1 MPFYLGVV
9 MKKDVFETMAKVKV
23 VPVIKIDDLKNTLP
37 LIDALVAGG
46 LPIAEITFRSP
57 VAAEAIKIVAK
68 ERPDVLT
75 LAGTVLTLEQAEK
88 AVNSGASAIVA
99 PGYYPEL
106 GEWCA
111 KKGVPYCP
119 GVNSPSQMELAL
131 RNGLEVVKFFPAEQS
146 GGAGFIKAVGA
157 VYPLKFMPTGGVTQ
171 KNIKDYLAL
180 KNVLCCGGSW
190 MVKADLINEGK
201 FDEITRL
208 TKEAMSLVK

>member
-1 MPFYLGVV
+1 MA
-9 MKKDVFETMAKVKV
+9 KDVFETMAKVKV

-57 VAAEAIKIVAK
+57 VAAEAIKIVSQ
-68 ERPDVLT
+68 ERPEVLP
-75 LAGTVLTLEQAEK
+75 LARTVLSLEQAQQ
-88 AVNSGASAIVA
+88 ALDAGASAIVA
-99 PGYYPEL
+99 PGYYQEL
-106 GEWCA
+106 GKWCA
-111 KKGVPYCP
+111 EKGIPFCP

-131 RNGLEVVKFFPAEQS
+131 RNGLKAVKFFPAEQS
-146 GGAGFIKAVGA
+146 GGADFLKAVSA
-157 VYPLKFMPTGGVTQ
+157 VYPLKFMPTGGINQ

-180 KNVLCCGGSW
+180 KNVFCCGGSW

-208 TKEAMSLVK
+208 TKEALELVK

>member
-1 MPFYLGVV
+1 MA
-9 MKKDVFETMAKVKV
+9 KDVCETIAKVKV

-57 VAAEAIKIVAK
+57 VAAEAIKIVSK
-68 ERPDVLT
+68 ERPEVLT
-75 LAGTVLTLEQAEK
+75 LAGTVLSLEQAQQ
-88 AVNSGASAIVA
+88 ALDAGASAIVA
-99 PGYYPEL
+99 PGYYQEL
-106 GEWCA
+106 GKWCA
-111 KKGVPYCP
+111 EKGIPFCP

-131 RNGLEVVKFFPAEQS
+131 RNGLKAVKFFPAEQS
-146 GGAGFIKAVGA
+146 GGADFLKAVSA
-157 VYPLKFMPTGGVTQ
+157 VYPLKFMPTGGINQ

-180 KNVLCCGGSW
+180 KNVFCCGGSW

-208 TKEAMSLVK
+208 TKEALELVK

>member
-1 MPFYLGVV
+1 MA
-9 MKKDVFETMAKVKV
+9 KDVFETMAKVKV

-57 VAAEAIKIVAK
+57 VAAESIKIVSK
-68 ERPDVLT
+68 ERPEVLT
-75 LAGTVLTLEQAEK
+75 LAGTVLSLEQAQQ
-88 AVNSGASAIVA
+88 ALDAGASAIVA
-99 PGYYPEL
+99 PGYYQEL
-106 GEWCA
+106 GKWCA
-111 KKGVPYCP
+111 EKGIPFCP

-131 RNGLEVVKFFPAEQS
+131 RNGLKAVKFFPAEQS
-146 GGAGFIKAVGA
+146 GGADFLKAVSA
-157 VYPLKFMPTGGVTQ
+157 VYPLKFMPTGGINQ

-180 KNVLCCGGSW
+180 KNVFCCGGSW

-208 TKEAMSLVK
+208 TKEALELVK

>member
-1 MPFYLGVV
+1 MA
-9 MKKDVFETMAKVKV
+9 KDVFETMSKVKV

-57 VAAEAIKIVAK
+57 VAAEAIKIVSK
-68 ERPDVLT
+68 ERPEVLT
-75 LAGTVLTLEQAEK
+75 LAGTVLSLEQAQQ
-88 AVNSGASAIVA
+88 ALDAGASAIVA
-99 PGYYPEL
+99 PGYYQEL
-106 GEWCA
+106 GKWCA
-111 KKGVPYCP
+111 EKGIPFCP

-131 RNGLEVVKFFPAEQS
+131 RNGLKAVKFFPAEQS
-146 GGAGFIKAVGA
+146 GGADFLKAVSA
-157 VYPLKFMPTGGVTQ
+157 VYPLKFMPTGGINQ

-180 KNVLCCGGSW
+180 KNVFCCGGSW

-208 TKEAMSLVK
+208 TKEALELVK

>member
-1 MPFYLGVV
+1 MA
-9 MKKDVFETMAKVKV
+9 KDVFETMAKVKV

-57 VAAEAIKIVAK
+57 VAAEAIKIVSK
-68 ERPDVLT
+68 ERPEVLT
-75 LAGTVLTLEQAEK
+75 LAGTVLSLEQAQQ
-88 AVNSGASAIVA
+88 ALDAGASAIVA
-99 PGYYPEL
+99 PGYYQEL
-106 GEWCA
+106 GKWCA
-111 KKGVPYCP
+111 EKGIPFCP

-131 RNGLEVVKFFPAEQS
+131 RNGLKAVKFFPAEQS
-146 GGAGFIKAVGA
+146 GGADFLKAVSA
-157 VYPLKFMPTGGVTQ
+157 VYPLKFMPTGGINQ

-180 KNVLCCGGSW
+180 KNVFCCGGSW

-208 TKEAMSLVK
+208 TKESLELVK

>member
-1 MPFYLGVV
+1 MA
-9 MKKDVFETMAKVKV
+9 KDVFETMAKVKV

-57 VAAEAIKIVAK
+57 VAADAIKIVSK

-75 LAGTVLTLEQAEK
+75 LAGTVLTLEQAQK
-88 AVNSGASAIVA
+88 AVDAGASAIVA
-99 PGYYPEL
+99 PGYYQEL
-106 GEWCA
+106 GKWCQERNI
-111 KKGVPYCP
+111 PYCP

-131 RNGLEVVKFFPAEQS
+131 RNGLKAVKFFPAEQS
-146 GGAGFIKAVGA
+146 GGADFIKAVGA
-157 VYPLKFMPTGGVTQ
+157 VYPLKFMPTGGVNQ

-180 KNVLCCGGSW
+180 KNVFCCGGSW

-208 TKEAMSLVK
+208 TKEALELVNSL

>member
-1 MPFYLGVV
+1 MA
-9 MKKDVFETMAKVKV
+9 KDVFETMAKVKV

-57 VAAEAIKIVAK
+57 VAAEAIKIVSK
-68 ERPDVLT
+68 ERPEVLT
-75 LAGTVLTLEQAEK
+75 LAGTVLSLEQAQQ
-88 AVNSGASAIVA
+88 ALDAGASAIVA
-99 PGYYPEL
+99 PGYYQEL
-106 GEWCA
+106 GKWCA
-111 KKGVPYCP
+111 EKGIPFCP

-131 RNGLEVVKFFPAEQS
+131 RNGLKAVKFFPAEQS
-146 GGAGFIKAVGA
+146 GGADFLKAVSA
-157 VYPLKFMPTGGVTQ
+157 VYPLKFMPTGGINQ

-180 KNVLCCGGSW
+180 KNVFCCGGSW

-208 TKEAMSLVK
+208 TKEALELVK

>member
-1 MPFYLGVV
+1 MA
-9 MKKDVFETMAKVKV
+9 KDVFETMAKVKV

-57 VAAEAIKIVAK
+57 VAAEAIKSVSK
-68 ERPDVLT
+68 ERPEVLT
-75 LAGTVLTLEQAEK
+75 LAGTVLSLEQAQQ
-88 AVNSGASAIVA
+88 ALDAGASAIVA
-99 PGYYPEL
+99 PGYYQEL
-106 GEWCA
+106 GKWCA
-111 KKGVPYCP
+111 EKGIPFCP

-131 RNGLEVVKFFPAEQS
+131 RNGLKAVKFFPAEQS
-146 GGAGFIKAVGA
+146 GGADFLKAVSA
-157 VYPLKFMPTGGVTQ
+157 VYPLKFMPTGGINQ

-180 KNVLCCGGSW
+180 KNVFCCGGSW

-208 TKEAMSLVK
+208 TKEALELVK

>member
-1 MPFYLGVV
+1 MA
-9 MKKDVFETMAKVKV
+9 KDVFETMAKVKV

-57 VAAEAIKIVAK
+57 VAAEAIKIVSK
-68 ERPDVLT
+68 ERPEVLT
-75 LAGTVLTLEQAEK
+75 LAGTVLSLEQAQQ
-88 AVNSGASAIVA
+88 ALDAGASAIVA
-99 PGYYPEL
+99 PGYYQEL
-106 GEWCA
+106 GKWCA
-111 KKGVPYCP
+111 EKGIPFCP

-131 RNGLEVVKFFPAEQS
+131 RNGLKAVKFFPAEQS
-146 GGAGFIKAVGA
+146 GGADFLKAVSA
-157 VYPLKFMPTGGVTQ
+157 VYPLKFMPTGGINQ

-180 KNVLCCGGSW
+180 KNVFCCGGSW

-208 TKEAMSLVK
+208 SKEALELVK

>member
-1 MPFYLGVV
+1 MA
-9 MKKDVFETMAKVKV
+9 KDVFETMAKVKV

-57 VAAEAIKIVAK
+57 VAADAIKIVSK

-75 LAGTVLTLEQAEK
+75 LAGTVLTLEQAQK
-88 AVNSGASAIVA
+88 AVDAGASAIVA
-99 PGYYPEL
+99 PGYYQEL
-106 GEWCA
+106 GKWCQEHNI
-111 KKGVPYCP
+111 PYCP

-131 RNGLEVVKFFPAEQS
+131 RNGLKVVKFFPAEQS
-146 GGAGFIKAVGA
+146 GGADFIKAVGA
-157 VYPLKFMPTGGVTQ
+157 VYPLKFMPTGGVNQ

-180 KNVLCCGGSW
+180 KNVFCCGGSW

-208 TKEAMSLVK
+208 TKEALELVNSL

>member
-1 MPFYLGVV
+1 MA
-9 MKKDVFETMAKVKV
+9 KDVFETMAKVKV

-57 VAAEAIKIVAK
+57 VAAEAIQIVSK
-68 ERPDVLT
+68 ERPEVLT
-75 LAGTVLTLEQAEK
+75 LAGTVLSLEQAQQ
-88 AVNSGASAIVA
+88 ALDAGASAIVA
-99 PGYYPEL
+99 PGYYQEL
-106 GEWCA
+106 GKWCA
-111 KKGVPYCP
+111 EKGIPFCP

-131 RNGLEVVKFFPAEQS
+131 RNGLKAVKFFPAEQS
-146 GGAGFIKAVGA
+146 GGADFLKAVSA
-157 VYPLKFMPTGGVTQ
+157 VYPLKFMPTGGINQ

-180 KNVLCCGGSW
+180 KNVFCCGGSW

-208 TKEAMSLVK
+208 TKEALELVK